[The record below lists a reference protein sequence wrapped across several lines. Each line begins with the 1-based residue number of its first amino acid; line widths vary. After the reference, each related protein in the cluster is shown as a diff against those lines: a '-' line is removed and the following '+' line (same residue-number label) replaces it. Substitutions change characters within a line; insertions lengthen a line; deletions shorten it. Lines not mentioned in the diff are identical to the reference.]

1 LFLSSKENGGVT
13 RTVKKRKGRSRPK
26 KMRAGQTVVVLGA
39 GDSAQFEPFVP
50 LRCSDFVARAD
61 DAYVC
66 GGATNA
72 GLDDTLAR

>member
-1 LFLSSKENGGVT
+1 
-13 RTVKKRKGRSRPK
+13 
-26 KMRAGQTVVVLGA
+26 MRAGQTVVVLGA